1 MMKNNTLD
9 LLEVGVIIGTHGLR
23 GDLKIRLLPTGNL
36 ALPDARTVYIKD
48 AEGLPIRYSAVRT
61 TPHKNLL
68 LLRLS
73 GLDDLAGVE
82 KFVGSAVF
90 MDTKDLPP
98 RDDDLY
104 YWPELEGAIVVD
116 RKLGEIG
123 RVVGMFSTPAHD
135 ILEVDGHFDEVLVPA
150 IKPFLVKLE
159 PDHGVLHVDLPEG
172 LVGDPKEKSNINP

>member
-1 MMKNNTLD
+1 MKNNTLD

-23 GDLKIRLLPTGNL
+23 GDLKVRLLPTGNL
-36 ALPDARTVYIKD
+36 ALPDATTVYIKD
-48 AEGLPIRYSAVRT
+48 AEGLPIRFSAVRA

-73 GLDDLAGVE
+73 GLNNLDMVE

-98 RDDDLY
+98 RDDELY

-135 ILEVDGHFDEVLVPA
+135 ILEVDGHFEEVLIPA
-150 IKPFLVKLE
+150 IKPFLVNLE
-159 PDHGVLHVDLPEG
+159 RDHGVLHVDLPEG
-172 LVGDPKEKSNINP
+172 LIDEPEGKAKINP